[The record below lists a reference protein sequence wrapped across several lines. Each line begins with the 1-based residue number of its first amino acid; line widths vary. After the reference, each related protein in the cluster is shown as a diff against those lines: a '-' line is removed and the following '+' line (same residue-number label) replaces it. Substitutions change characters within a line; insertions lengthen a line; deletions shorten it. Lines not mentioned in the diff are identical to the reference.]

1 MFTIISPC
9 DNIALKFG
17 GSEMPIYEYRC
28 NDCNRIFSV
37 LNRSFSEIKDPVCS
51 ECNSTSTSR
60 IISKVTVITSWNE
73 FMKDLPSW
81 ETMTDFDEDNPSSVA
96 DMLRRVKGDDVGI
109 QGEEMIAR
117 SDADK
122 LRNDIQA
129 D

>member
-1 MFTIISPC
+1 
-9 DNIALKFG
+9 
-17 GSEMPIYEYRC
+17 MPIYEYRC

-37 LNRSFSEIKDPVCS
+37 LNRSFSEIKDPICS
-51 ECNSTSTSR
+51 ECSSTSTSR
-60 IISKVTVITSWNE
+60 IISQVTVITSWND

-96 DMLRRVKGDDVGI
+96 DMLRRVKGDDVGV

-117 SDADK
+117 MDADNS
-122 LRNDIQA
+122 RNDIPG